1 MRRTI
6 LALLIGVALVFTAC
20 KTNND
25 PKPVYYR
32 FADAF
37 QQA

>member
-1 MRRTI
+1 MQRTV
-6 LALLIGVALVFTAC
+6 LALLIGVALVLAAC

-32 FADAF
+32 FTDAT